1 MYRLGA
7 WSPAESRFN
16 EYVLVDLGSDHV
28 ITSVATQGRSSSAHE
43 WVTSYWVEYS
53 SDGVDYT
60 RIEVIDG
67 YTLTFNGN
75 T

>member
-1 MYRLGA
+1 M
-7 WSPAESRFN
+7 
-16 EYVLVDLGSDHV
+16 DLGSDHV
-28 ITSVATQGRSSSAHE
+28 IASVATQGRNSAANQ

-60 RIEVIDG
+60 RIEEDG
-67 YTLTFNGN
+67 EDLIFIGN

>member
-1 MYRLGA
+1 MYCLDA
-7 WSPAESRFN
+7 WSAATNSFN
-16 EYVLVDLGSDHV
+16 EYVIVDLGSDHV
-28 ITSVATQGRSSSAHE
+28 IASVATQGRNSAANQ

-60 RIEVIDG
+60 RIEEDG
-67 YTLTFNGN
+67 EDLIFIGN

>member
-1 MYRLGA
+1 M
-7 WSPAESRFN
+7 
-16 EYVLVDLGSDHV
+16 DLGSDHV
-28 ITSVATQGRSSSAHE
+28 ITSVATQGRDSAAHQ

-60 RIEVIDG
+60 RIEEDG
-67 YTLTFNGN
+67 AILTFMGN